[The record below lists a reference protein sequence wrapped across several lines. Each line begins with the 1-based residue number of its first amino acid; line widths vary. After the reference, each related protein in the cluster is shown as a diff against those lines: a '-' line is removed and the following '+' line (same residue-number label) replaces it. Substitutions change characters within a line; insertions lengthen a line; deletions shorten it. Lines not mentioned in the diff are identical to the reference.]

1 MHSLDSYGL
10 GTYRTGWALGQLL
23 GLGGNG
29 GYVACGIRDLGIWF
43 AIESKKVTQRN
54 WQSSQL
60 KLRHVM
66 YVTKV

>member
-29 GYVACGIRDLGIWF
+29 GYVACGIRDLGIWL

-54 WQSSQL
+54 
-60 KLRHVM
+60 
-66 YVTKV
+66 